1 VNVLIVD
8 DEPLAREALRNALAG
23 NPKVTALREACDAM
37 QAWEILQESDVEVVM
52 LDIQMPQMDGFAF
65 LEKIQQRKEKAPTII
80 FVTAYDDFAVKA
92 FESHAVD
99 YLLKPFDKQRV
110 LCALDRAEQ
119 RWRGEQASSML
130 EQLPS
135 LLQYL
140 KQQAPARRIA
150 VKSNGRVAF
159 LDPASINFVLAE
171 GNYFVLHM
179 ANGGAHM
186 LRGLM
191 TEVEE
196 KLKPFGFIRIHRSV
210 VINSKIIKDIQPQA
224 SGDYLLRTV
233 NGKEFSVTRKYKSN
247 LAHIAAL
254 AVGTDILREKNVE
267 DEH

>member
-1 VNVLIVD
+1 
-8 DEPLAREALRNALAG
+8 
-23 NPKVTALREACDAM
+23 
-37 QAWEILQESDVEVVM
+37 
-52 LDIQMPQMDGFAF
+52 
-65 LEKIQQRKEKAPTII
+65 
-80 FVTAYDDFAVKA
+80 
-92 FESHAVD
+92 
-99 YLLKPFDKQRV
+99 
-110 LCALDRAEQ
+110 
-119 RWRGEQASSML
+119 ML

-140 KQQAPARRIA
+140 KHQAPARRIA

-247 LAHIAAL
+247 LTHIASL
-254 AVGTDILREKNVE
+254 AVGTDILREKNA
-267 DEH
+267 DEER

>member
-1 VNVLIVD
+1 VNILIVD

-23 NPKVTALREACDAM
+23 NPKVRLLREACDAM
-37 QAWEILQESDVEVVM
+37 QAWERLQESDVDVVM

-65 LEKIQQRKEKAPTII
+65 LEKIQQRKEKAPIII

-99 YLLKPFDKQRV
+99 YSLKPFDKQRV

-159 LDPASINFVLAE
+159 LDPASIL
-171 GNYFVLHM
+171 Y
-179 ANGGAHM
+179 
-186 LRGLM
+186 
-191 TEVEE
+191 
-196 KLKPFGFIRIHRSV
+196 
-210 VINSKIIKDIQPQA
+210 
-224 SGDYLLRTV
+224 
-233 NGKEFSVTRKYKSN
+233 
-247 LAHIAAL
+247 
-254 AVGTDILREKNVE
+254 
-267 DEH
+267 